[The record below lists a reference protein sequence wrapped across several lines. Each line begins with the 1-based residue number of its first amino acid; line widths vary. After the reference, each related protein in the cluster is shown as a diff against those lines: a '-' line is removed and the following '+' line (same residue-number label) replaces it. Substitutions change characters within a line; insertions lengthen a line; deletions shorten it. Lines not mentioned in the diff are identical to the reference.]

1 MQIEKL
7 VVDSSG
13 SPTTVEITYEKGDKF
28 LDETIDES
36 IKLKVR
42 VSRLPTTNS
51 FAYVGHSVDV
61 LTGGSY
67 TPAIIRKF
75 TVPNM
80 TKVAY
85 ETLGKEEL
93 YRDKWFPSLQDEIE
107 KYIRHNIKNS
117 KTGGYSF
124 KGDVAK
130 AMFVAVYLYG
140 ISQVPSFYT
149 DRLKWISDKLQIS
162 EGAFTKNLSR
172 VSAPLEDVISH
183 YKAKNINVFTDTA
196 PVELKSKNFHQ
207 QVFLMRNSDPA
218 IKGGYMTQHT
228 KTLIEDYITDT
239 YYSAIKDSYRF
250 QLMLE
255 CSHAVVDTTP
265 LNEDNLKQYE
275 DAVHKSVTIQLPKEV
290 IKKLKK

>member
-1 MQIEKL
+1 MKIDKI

-13 SPTTVEITYEKGDKF
+13 SPTTVEITYEKDDKF
-28 LDETIDES
+28 LGETIDDS

-51 FAYVGHSVDV
+51 FTYVGHSVDV
-61 LTGGSY
+61 LTGGAY

-80 TKVAY
+80 TKQAY
-85 ETLGKEEL
+85 ETLGKEEQ

-130 AMFVAVYLYG
+130 AMFIAVYLYG
-140 ISQVPSFYT
+140 IAQVPSFYNE
-149 DRLKWISDKLQIS
+149 RVEWILKKLKISK
-162 EGAFTKNLSR
+162 GVFTKNLSR

-196 PVELKSKNFHQ
+196 PVEIKSKTYHQ

-265 LNEDNLKQYE
+265 LSEDNLRQYE
-275 DAVHKSVTIQLPKEV
+275 DAVHKSVTIKLPKET
-290 IKKLKK
+290 IKKLK